1 MVPIKHGRLHLELN
15 IIIGCWKIEIWSWC
29 LNFSPC
35 PNWFCCGD
43 EGKRFS
49 QVQDVTLRPP
59 QWPLTSHSTNRAG
72 IGLELTCSAPV
83 LRGVCCFQVAF
94 KMFACI
100 YWLRTCLVS
109 SDFHCWLSYLFLWS
123 VFYNIGVRDNK
134 YSALFHNNLI
144 LKQWPL
150 TL

>member
-43 EGKRFS
+43 EGKRSS
-49 QVQDVTLRPP
+49 QVQDATLRPS

-109 SDFHCWLSYLFLWS
+109 VFFTVDCLACFYGLCFIISEYRTINTLLYSIIIAYL
-123 VFYNIGVRDNK
+123 
-134 YSALFHNNLI
+134 NNDL
-144 LKQWPL
+144 
-150 TL
+150 